1 MAARPPVIE
10 VKPKV
15 SNPTAK
21 DKTSAQFVAAN
32 GNAASVTD
40 KPSGWT
46 PPQGDPLPR
55 YQAGKTPEERAEIM
69 GSFMAL
75 GHDQNPLMLIEAL
88 KDSSTS
94 NRISAIEYA
103 AQLPDKQAAEVLKEA
118 ILNDQSDVREM
129 AWSIL
134 APHPLENKAPAFM
147 ATIERGSDTVLEES
161 FKEMGRTPEMPLF
174 EAMLTSANR
183 VQGTRQSRVFKELQ
197 QWLKPGGGEVP
208 AFKSVADMTAW
219 WTANKQRYDQYL
231 LRVDQ

>member
-1 MAARPPVIE
+1 MA
-10 VKPKV
+10 
-15 SNPTAK
+15 SNPAAK
-21 DKTSAQFVAAN
+21 ASTSAQFVSAS
-32 GNAASVTD
+32 GSAASVKD

-46 PPQGDPLPR
+46 PPTGEPLPR
-55 YQAGKTPEERAEIM
+55 YQAGRTPEERAEIM
-69 GSFMAL
+69 GAFMTL

-103 AQLPDKQAAEVLKEA
+103 AQLTDKQAAEVLKEA
-118 ILNDQSDVREM
+118 ILNDQNDVREM

-174 EAMLTSANR
+174 EAMLTSSNR
-183 VQGTRQSRVFKELQ
+183 VQGARQTRVFKERQ
-197 QWLKPGGGEVP
+197 EWLKPGGGNVP